1 MSRKFM
7 FAAGIYVLIAF
18 TGCTPQ
24 AAVAPGLLRAEAPE
38 PLAVLPQVDVTVL
51 VENMAG
57 GGPVL
62 GEWGWSLFVDTSSRQ
77 ILFDSGSGQTL
88 IGNARFLNV
97 DLGKIDAIV
106 ISHGHDDHTGA
117 LGKALDACGPVD
129 LFIHPAAFATKYW
142 KMGSGTEPDVMP
154 LSRDQLRSR
163 VRRLSETEKPTP
175 VCPGVMVTGQI
186 PRRTDFEDTGVREYA
201 FLDAE
206 CKTPNPIL
214 DDQAMFF
221 RVPEG
226 VVIIL
231 GCGHSGVV
239 NTIQY
244 VSELSGEQKIYAV
257 MGGTHLLNASPSRL
271 QKTIAA
277 LRQFGVQKIMLS
289 HCTGIDAYV
298 EIAKAF
304 PGRVSWPASGT
315 RIRFGGK

>member
-1 MSRKFM
+1 MSRKSM
-7 FAAGIYVLIAF
+7 VVATICVLIV
-18 TGCTPQ
+18 
-24 AAVAPGLLRAEAPE
+24 AAAPGLLCAQVPE

-62 GEWGWSLFVDTSSRQ
+62 GEWGLSLFVETGSRR
-77 ILFDSGSGQTL
+77 ILFDSGGGQTL
-88 IGNARFLNV
+88 VGNAGFLNV
-97 DLGKIDAIV
+97 DLGRIDAIV
-106 ISHGHDDHTGA
+106 LSHGHDDHTGGLEKVLA
-117 LGKALDACGPVD
+117 RCGPVD
-129 LFIHPAAFATKYW
+129 LFVHPAVFATKYW
-142 KMGSGTEPDVMP
+142 KVGSRAEPDVMP
-154 LSRDQLRSR
+154 IARDALRRR
-163 VRRLSETEKPTP
+163 VRRLSETDKPTA

-201 FLDAE
+201 FLDTE
-206 CKTPNPIL
+206 FKIPNPIL

-231 GCGHSGVV
+231 GCGHSGLV
-239 NTIQY
+239 NTIRY
-244 VSELSGEQKIYAV
+244 VCELSGEQKIFAV
-257 MGGTHLLNASPSRL
+257 LGGTHLLNASPLRL

-289 HCTGIDAYV
+289 HCTGMDAYV

-304 PGRVSWPASGT
+304 PGQVSWPASGT
-315 RIRFGGK
+315 RVRFGGL